1 MHLQLT
7 GRLEPGETYA
17 QIDLDAAN
25 ILPRGGPFVSLELV
39 NIIICKQED
48 HDHFEP
54 VKKAD
59 YPEDPNGYEETITV
73 RRPRPQPLVFRRRT
87 AIHVPNLEPPRQP
100 EDEPPPPPQRE
111 RRDVGDNDDNEEE
124 AEEEEELGELELK
137 YAAVF
142 KESMFEFVIE
152 QFPDLSLES
161 LVTNVLQTK
170 HSPAVQNHFQ
180 RLLHHPPTYDLID
193 PLTAEEIKQRKKRVQ
208 IKLPP
213 RTRLM
218 CQDPQFFVYLGL
230 LESATELTEPH
241 GFYALVN
248 DTMTTTKTFTSTV
261 SLSTALKYSFYD
273 RNKQPADKFTLIF
286 QRLNPLVVSTVSL
299 PNFCDKNP
307 VATARLFQMIL
318 NCVMEALDLPDAC
331 LRAFLLDDGLTIELD
346 KPAYL
351 LNRDDSQDNFQV
363 SVKFGTTLAKL
374 LGVPEDFVI
383 WKVSPRTAY
392 QAKLE
397 KNELPEDAD
406 TCDTVLDGIK
416 DEFLNQKS
424 SHPTVQTWKRYYDD
438 RKAAGA
444 AARPPPPPD
453 DDDGNVDP
461 FDVGGDE
468 FEFDIGGRR
477 VDQGDNDDGFE
488 LVQIPNPR
496 PRPPASFDVANSR
509 RKHVCTMPDVFPEYF
524 TLVVRE
530 GEPLDHLTAS
540 RGLCSVLGLVRK
552 LQPNIVPN
560 NCVVRNVQSLKSL
573 SIEFVDESL
582 NTIKVAPKSPAVWI
596 KLDLKCRSSTAAAAA
611 PGGMQY

>member
-25 ILPRGGPFVSLELV
+25 ILPRGGPFVALELV

-48 HDHFEP
+48 HDHFQP
-54 VKKAD
+54 VQKAD
-59 YPEDPNGYEETITV
+59 YPKDPNRYQETITV
-73 RRPRPQPLVFRRRT
+73 RQPRPQSLVFRRRT
-87 AIHVPNLEPPRQP
+87 TIHVPDL
-100 EDEPPPPPQRE
+100 DPPQPRE
-111 RRDVGDNDDNEEE
+111 RRDASDEEE
-124 AEEEEELGELELK
+124 EPEEEELGELDLK
-137 YAAVF
+137 YAAAF
-142 KESMFEFVIE
+142 KDSMLEFIID

-161 LVTNVLQTK
+161 LVTTVLQTK
-170 HSPAVQNHFQ
+170 LCPAVQNHFQ
-180 RLLHHPPTYDLID
+180 RLLHHLPTFDLVD
-193 PLTAEEIKQRKKRVQ
+193 PLTDEEIRQRKKRVQ

-218 CQDPQFFVYLGL
+218 CGDPQFFVYLGL
-230 LESATELTEPH
+230 LESATELPEVH
-241 GFYALVN
+241 GLYALVN
-248 DTMTTTKTFTSTV
+248 DTMATTKTFTGSV

-273 RNKQPADKFTLIF
+273 RNKRPADTFTLIF
-286 QRLNPLVVSTVSL
+286 QRLNPLIVSTVSL

-307 VATARLFQMIL
+307 VATTRLFQMIL
-318 NCVMEALDLPDAC
+318 NCIMEALDLPDAC

-346 KPAYL
+346 KPGHL
-351 LNRDDSQDNFQV
+351 LNHDDSQDNFQV
-363 SVKFGTTLAKL
+363 SIKFGTRLVQL
-374 LGVPEDFVI
+374 LGLPEEFVL
-383 WKVSPRTAY
+383 WKLSPRRAY

-397 KNELPEDAD
+397 KNELLEDDA
-406 TCDTVLDGIK
+406 TCDGIFTPVRE
-416 DEFLNQKS
+416 EFSNQNS
-424 SHPTVQTWKRYYDD
+424 THPAVQVWKRLYND
-438 RKAAGA
+438 RKAAA
-444 AARPPPPPD
+444 AAAQPLPD
-453 DDDGNVDP
+453 DDDDAFDAGGN
-461 FDVGGDE
+461 E

-477 VDQGDNDDGFE
+477 VDNGDDDDGFE
-488 LVQIPNPR
+488 LVQIPNPQ

-560 NCVVRNVQSLKSL
+560 NCIVRNVQSLKSL

-582 NTIKVAPKSPAVWI
+582 NTIKVAARSPPVWI
-596 KLDLKCRSSTAAAAA
+596 KLDLKCRATTAAAAA
-611 PGGMQY
+611 GGMPY